1 MLTLTHVYILC
12 GIYLIIFA
20 LLSFRDKKNNHRLG
34 TGLFWLLYGIT
45 FLAGDWLSHEIAGG
59 MIICMA
65 LIVVSKQMGKGDYH
79 ETSPEKRQSYASK
92 LGNRVFLPV
101 LCVGVITFL
110 LAALSNL
117 GALVSFALA
126 SVLAFLV
133 ALLLTR
139 ESPAQ
144 TFQEGR
150 RLLDAIG
157 WAAIL
162 SQLLAALGV
171 LFDKAGVGTIVSQVV
186 ASVIPT
192 NSALAVTIAYCLGM
206 ALFTMI
212 MGNAFAAF
220 AVITSGIGI
229 PLVIAGHGA
238 NPLIA
243 GPIAMLSGY
252 CGTLLTPMA
261 ANFNIVPAALLEMND
276 RHGVIRAQ
284 APLALLLLVANIC
297 LLYWLG
303 FGS

>member
-1 MLTLTHVYILC
+1 MFTLTHVYILC

-20 LLSFRDKKNNHRLG
+20 LLSFRDKKNKHRLG
-34 TGLFWLLYGIT
+34 TGFFWLFCGIT
-45 FLAGDWLSHEIAGG
+45 FFAGDWLSNEVAGG
-59 MIICMA
+59 MILCMA
-65 LIVVSKQMGKGDYH
+65 LIVLSRQMGRGEYD
-79 ETSPEKRQSYASK
+79 EASTEKRQSYASR

-101 LCVGVITFL
+101 LCVGIITFL
-110 LAALSNL
+110 LAALSSL
-117 GALVSFALA
+117 RALVSFALA
-126 SVLAFLV
+126 SVLALLV

-139 ESPAQ
+139 ESPTQ

-162 SQLLAALGV
+162 SQLLAALGA
-171 LFDKAGVGTIVSQVV
+171 LFDKAGVGTIVSQCV
-186 ASVIPT
+186 ASIIPT
-192 NSALAVTIAYCLGM
+192 DNALAVTVAYCLGM

-261 ANFNIVPAALLEMND
+261 ANFNIVPAALLEMKD

-284 APLALLLLVANIC
+284 APLALLLLIANIC
-297 LLYWLG
+297 LLYGLG